1 MLSQTGMTLN
11 FQLKALGCRL
21 SALYNPRMGE
31 KSAAAN
37 SMWGGHYA
45 FGPADA
51 FAAINP
57 SIAID
62 QRLYAEDIQG
72 SLAHA
77 AMLAKVGIINAA
89 ELKAIETGLAQV
101 KAEIESGALT
111 FTAAL
116 EDIHMNIESRLKEI
130 IGEPASKLHTAR
142 SRNDQVATDLR
153 LYARTLCGHVDAA
166 LKALQAALIAQAEK
180 NIETVMPG
188 LTHLQPAQPISFAH
202 HLLAYVEMF
211 ARDRGRIADAQKR
224 LNECPLGAAALAGT
238 TYPIDREMT
247 AAALRF
253 DAPMRNS
260 LDAVS
265 ARDYVIELLAAFSII
280 ATHLSRLAEELVFW
294 TSPLIGFV
302 KLSESFTSGSSIMPQ
317 KRNPDAAELVR
328 GKTGGVIGALV
339 AMLTTMKALPLAYN
353 KDMQEDK
360 RPFFFAGDEVLLS
373 LKAMT
378 GMVADMTAHADV
390 MRAACSRGYLNAT
403 DLADWLVVHADVA
416 FRDAHHLTGQLVK
429 LAEEK
434 KCGLE
439 DLSLEQMQAVHPKIT
454 NDIFAAIAIDACVA
468 RRTSDGG
475 TAPERVREAIAAA
488 KKAWV

>member
-1 MLSQTGMTLN
+1 
-11 FQLKALGCRL
+11 
-21 SALYNPRMGE
+21 
-31 KSAAAN
+31 
-37 SMWGGHYA
+37 MWGGHYNL
-45 FGPADA
+45 GPAEA

-62 QRLYAEDIQG
+62 QRLYAQDIQG

-77 AMLAKVGIINAA
+77 AMLEKTGIITSA
-89 ELKAIETGLAQV
+89 EHEQIAGGLLQV
-101 KAEIESGALT
+101 KHEIESGELK
-111 FTAAL
+111 FSEAL
-116 EDIHMNIESRLKEI
+116 EDIHMNIESRLKDI
-130 IGEPASKLHTAR
+130 IGAPAGKLHTAR

-153 LYARTLCGHVDAA
+153 LYARTLCAELDETLKMLQSALLTQAEQHVDT
-166 LKALQAALIAQAEK
+166 L
-180 NIETVMPG
+180 MPG

-211 ARDRGRIADAQKR
+211 GRDRGRLSDAKDR
-224 LNECPLGAAALAGT
+224 LNESPLGAAALAGT
-238 TYPIDREMT
+238 TYPIDRLMT
-247 AAALRF
+247 AETLGF
-253 DAPMRNS
+253 DHPMRNS

-265 ARDYVIELLAAFSII
+265 ARDYVLELLSAFAII

-294 TSPLIGFV
+294 TSPLVGFI

-328 GKTGGVIGALV
+328 GKTGGIIGSLV
-339 AMLTTMKALPLAYN
+339 AMLTTLKALPLAYN

-378 GMVADMTAHADV
+378 GMIADMTAQPAV

-403 DLADWLVVHADVA
+403 DLADWLVQHAGVA

-429 LAEEK
+429 LAEDK

-439 DLSLEQMQAVHPKIT
+439 DLSLAEMQNVHKAIT
-454 NDIFAAIAIDACVA
+454 NDIFAAITLDACVA
-468 RRTSDGG
+468 RRTSLGG
-475 TAPERVREAIAAA
+475 TAPARVKEAIAMARKAA
-488 KKAWV
+488 A

>member
-1 MLSQTGMTLN
+1 M
-11 FQLKALGCRL
+11 
-21 SALYNPRMGE
+21 
-31 KSAAAN
+31 
-37 SMWGGHYA
+37 
-45 FGPADA
+45 GPADA

-57 SIAID
+57 SIAVD
-62 QRLYAEDIQG
+62 QRLYAEDIAG

-89 ELKAIETGLAQV
+89 ELATIETGLAQV
-101 KAEIESGALT
+101 KAEIESGALK
-111 FTAAL
+111 FTEAL

-130 IGEPASKLHTAR
+130 IGEPAAKLHTAR

-153 LYARTLCGHVDAA
+153 LYARTLCGHMDAA
-166 LKALQAALIAQAEK
+166 LQALQVALMTQAEK

-188 LTHLQPAQPISFAH
+188 LTHLQPAQPITFAH

-211 ARDRGRIADAQKR
+211 ARDRGRLTDAKKR
-224 LNECPLGAAALAGT
+224 LNESPLGAAALAGT
-238 TYPIDREMT
+238 TYEIDRDMT
-247 AAALRF
+247 SAALGF
-253 DAPMRNS
+253 AHPMRNS

-265 ARDYVIELLAAFSII
+265 ARDYVIELLADFSII

-328 GKTGGVIGALV
+328 GKTGGVVGALV
-339 AMLTTMKALPLAYN
+339 AMLTTIKALPLAYN

-360 RPFFFAGDEVLLS
+360 RPFFFAADEVLLS
-373 LKAMT
+373 LKAVT
-378 GMVADMTAHADV
+378 GMVADMTAQPYV

-403 DLADWLVVHADVA
+403 DVADWLVQHAGVA

-429 LAEEK
+429 LAEQK

-439 DLSLEQMQAVHPKIT
+439 ELSLAHMQAVHPNIT
-454 NDIFAAIAIDACVA
+454 ADIFAAIALDACVA
-468 RRTSDGG
+468 RRTSFGG
-475 TAPERVREAIAAA
+475 TCPSGVREALAAA
-488 KKAWV
+488 KKAWA

>member
-1 MLSQTGMTLN
+1 
-11 FQLKALGCRL
+11 
-21 SALYNPRMGE
+21 
-31 KSAAAN
+31 
-37 SMWGGHYA
+37 MWGGHYA

-57 SIAID
+57 SIAVD

-77 AMLAKVGIINAA
+77 AMLASVGILTKK
-89 ELKAIETGLAQV
+89 ELKDIDRGLAQV
-101 KAEIESGALT
+101 KAEIESGKLK
-111 FTAAL
+111 FSEAL

-130 IGEPASKLHTAR
+130 IGAPASKLHTAR

-153 LYARTLCGHVDAA
+153 LYARGLCRHMDDA

-180 NIETVMPG
+180 NIDTVMPG
-188 LTHLQPAQPISFAH
+188 LTHLQPAQPISFSH

-211 ARDRGRIADAQKR
+211 ARDRGRVADAAKR

-247 AAALRF
+247 AKTLGF
-253 DAPMRNS
+253 SGPMRNS

-265 ARDYVIELLAAFSII
+265 SRDYVLELLAAFSII

-294 TSPLIGFV
+294 TSPLVGFV

-328 GKTGGVIGALV
+328 GKTGGVIGSLV
-339 AMLTTMKALPLAYN
+339 AMLTTIKALPLAYN

-378 GMVADMTAHADV
+378 GMIADMTAQKAV

-403 DLADWLVVHADVA
+403 DLADWLVQHAGVA
-416 FRDAHHLTGQLVK
+416 FRDAHHLTGKLVA
-429 LAEEK
+429 LAEK
-434 KCGLE
+434 KGCGLE
-439 DLSLEQMQAVHPKIT
+439 DLSLKEMQAVHKKIT
-454 NDIFAAIAIDACVA
+454 ADIFKAIAIDACVA
-468 RRTSDGG
+468 RRTSAGG
-475 TAPERVREAIAAA
+475 TAPARVREALKAA
-488 KKAWV
+488 KKARV

>member
-1 MLSQTGMTLN
+1 MS
-11 FQLKALGCRL
+11 
-21 SALYNPRMGE
+21 E
-31 KSAAAN
+31 KKQPSN

-62 QRLYAEDIQG
+62 QRLYGEDIQG

-77 AMLAKVGIINAA
+77 AMLAKVGIINPA
-89 ELKAIETGLAQV
+89 ELKAIEMGLAQV
-101 KAEIESGALT
+101 KSEIESGTLK
-111 FTAAL
+111 FSEAL

-130 IGEPASKLHTAR
+130 IGEPAGKLHTAR

-153 LYARTLCGHVDAA
+153 LYARTLCVHIDAA
-166 LKALQAALIAQAEK
+166 LKALQGALIVQAEQ

-211 ARDRGRIADAQKR
+211 ARDRGRLADAAKR

-238 TYPIDREMT
+238 PHPINREMT
-247 AAALRF
+247 AAALGF
-253 DAPMRNS
+253 AHPMRNS

-265 ARDYVIELLAAFSII
+265 ARDYVIELLATFSII

-302 KLSESFTSGSSIMPQ
+302 KLSEGFTSGSSIMPQ

-328 GKTGGVIGALV
+328 GKTGGVIGSLV
-339 AMLTTMKALPLAYN
+339 AMLTTIKALPLAYN

-378 GMVADMTAHADV
+378 GMVADMHAQADV

-403 DLADWLVVHADVA
+403 DLADWLVQHAGVA

-429 LAEEK
+429 RAEEK

-439 DLSLEQMQAVHPKIT
+439 DLSLAEMQAVHPNIT

-468 RRTSDGG
+468 RRLSFGG
-475 TAPERVREAIAAA
+475 TAPARVREALTAA
-488 KKAWV
+488 KKAWA